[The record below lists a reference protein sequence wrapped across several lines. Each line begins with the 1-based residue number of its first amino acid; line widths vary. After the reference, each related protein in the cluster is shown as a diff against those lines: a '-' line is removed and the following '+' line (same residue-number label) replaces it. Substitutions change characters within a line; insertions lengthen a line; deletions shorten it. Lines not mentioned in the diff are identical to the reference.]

1 MPNESLKIACFHGV
15 IPNSQKLQ
23 GIQNC
28 QKKHITKFQFESY
41 LKYLKIKKKVNFL
54 SVKDIIKKDFKIKKN
69 SYLITFDD
77 GYKNNFT
84 IATKI
89 LNKLKI
95 PCIFFICPDMIGY
108 NKIFTTDRIEHII
121 NFSKKL
127 KIHHK
132 NKKKIFKNL
141 LKKDK
146 LKNLIYVKKF
156 IKNQK
161 SNEKKKFMI
170 DLIKNNLV
178 KEKFPSFY
186 KIANWHEIKKSS
198 NNMISIGNHF
208 INHIELTNLSS
219 KNLVKI
225 INKSKKIFISHKL
238 SSSFYYASYPEGK
251 YNKKVIGVIKSK
263 GIKICPTVGSG
274 INKGKLNMYTLSRY
288 MVGFDNNKL
297 YF

>member
-127 KIHHK
+127 KINHK

-146 LKNLIYVKKF
+146 LKNLIYVKK
-156 IKNQK
+156 IVKNQI

>member
-1 MPNESLKIACFHGV
+1 
-15 IPNSQKLQ
+15 
-23 GIQNC
+23 
-28 QKKHITKFQFESY
+28 
-41 LKYLKIKKKVNFL
+41 
-54 SVKDIIKKDFKIKKN
+54 
-69 SYLITFDD
+69 
-77 GYKNNFT
+77 
-84 IATKI
+84 
-89 LNKLKI
+89 
-95 PCIFFICPDMIGY
+95 
-108 NKIFTTDRIEHII
+108 
-121 NFSKKL
+121 
-127 KIHHK
+127 
-132 NKKKIFKNL
+132 
-141 LKKDK
+141 
-146 LKNLIYVKKF
+146 
-156 IKNQK
+156 
-161 SNEKKKFMI
+161 MI

>member
-1 MPNESLKIACFHGV
+1 MPKKFLKIACFHGV
-15 IPNSQKLQ
+15 IPNNQNLV

-28 QKKHITKFQFESY
+28 QKKHISKFQFESY
-41 LKYLKIKKKVNFL
+41 LKYLKIKKKVSFL
-54 SVKDIIKKDFKIKKN
+54 SIYDLLKKDFQIKKN

-84 IATKI
+84 IAAKI

-95 PCIFFICPDMIGY
+95 PCIFFICPDMIEG

-127 KIHHK
+127 EIEYK
-132 NKKKIFKNL
+132 NKKKILKNQ

-146 LKNLIYVKKF
+146 LKNLIFVKK
-156 IKNQK
+156 IVKNLIL
-161 SNEKKKFMI
+161 SEKKKFI
-170 DLIKNNLV
+170 TYFTKHNFV

-186 KIANWHEIKKSS
+186 KIANWRDIKKSS
-198 NNMISIGNHF
+198 NDIISIGNHF

-225 INKSKKIFISHKL
+225 VNKSKKIFISKKL
-238 SSSFYYASYPEGK
+238 KNSFYYASYPEGK
-251 YNKKVIGVIKSK
+251 YNKKVIRTIKSK

-274 INKGKLNMYTLSRY
+274 INKGKLNLYTLSRY
-288 MVGFDNNKL
+288 MVGFNKNKL